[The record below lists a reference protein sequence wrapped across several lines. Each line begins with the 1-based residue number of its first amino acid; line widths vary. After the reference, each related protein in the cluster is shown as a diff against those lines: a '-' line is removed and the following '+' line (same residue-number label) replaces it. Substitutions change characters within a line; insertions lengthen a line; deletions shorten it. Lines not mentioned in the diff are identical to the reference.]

1 MDLKEERKTG
11 KMRGRRR
18 NMKTGSFCIPKLR
31 GNRASPSAL
40 LERFRDVVFRLI
52 MLSTISKTQQSGSS
66 CGGKA
71 SRGYPPD
78 SHYSE
83 AVADCIEFIKKSAC
97 EEGGR
102 DSVASSSAASAM
114 GLPALPVM

>member
-1 MDLKEERKTG
+1 MDMKEERKTE
-11 KMRGRRR
+11 KMRGRRKT
-18 NMKTGSFCIPKLR
+18 MKTGSLCIPRMR
-31 GNRASPSAL
+31 GASPASL
-40 LERFRDVVFRLI
+40 LERFREVVFRLI
-52 MLSTISKTQQSGSS
+52 MLSAISKTHGSGSS

-71 SRGYPPD
+71 SRSCPPD

-102 DSVASSSAASAM
+102 DSVASSSASSEM
-114 GLPALPVM
+114 GIPALPFM